1 MKVNHGVC
9 KGVNNMF
16 YKIHILT
23 IFVLL
28 ILVNNS
34 MVSFAAG
41 KELKF
46 PVPTL
51 SPLINQDQCKCE
63 AIVSAVLYANTIQN
77 KGIYGQL
84 FEGTDKVSIRIEG
97 NILHFL
103 SGASFET
110 GEAKAAQFKILH
122 KSNEQVL
129 GVLTQETPLG
139 YTVDIFTL
147 NKNNGMAVWTK
158 TRSSDLLSGGTPS
171 GQSFY
176 LKCK

>member
-1 MKVNHGVC
+1 MS
-9 KGVNNMF
+9 
-16 YKIHILT
+16 YKIHIL
-23 IFVLL
+23 IISVSL

-34 MVSFAAG
+34 MVSLAAE

-46 PVPTL
+46 PLTTL
-51 SPLINQDQCKCE
+51 SSLINPDQCKCE
-63 AIVSAVLYANTIQN
+63 AIVSAGLYANTIQN
-77 KGIYGQL
+77 KEILGQL
-84 FEGTDKVSIRIEG
+84 SKGTDKISIRIEG
-97 NILHFL
+97 NILYFL
-103 SGASFET
+103 SNASFET
-110 GEAKAAQFKILH
+110 GEAKAAQFQILH
-122 KSNEQVL
+122 KSDEQVL
-129 GVLTQETPLG
+129 GVLNQETPQG